1 MGQPKEVILPAQLPP
16 DTVLICLPIPLNIRG
31 QYPSC
36 EWRRN
41 LHRMT
46 ANRADEAG
54 AIPAHALLPQR
65 LPEGRKAQGE
75 VQQSVTL
82 NTEQREGQSCFFLA
96 RDNRGNWQP
105 IWPGIRQLSGV

>member
-1 MGQPKEVILPAQLPP
+1 
-16 DTVLICLPIPLNIRG
+16 
-31 QYPSC
+31 
-36 EWRRN
+36 
-41 LHRMT
+41 MT